1 MIMLGSQL
9 SLKDIISFL
18 TVVGQLLAIYVIVH
32 NRTNESQ
39 DKDSKMV
46 ENFTRIE
53 VKLDSYNRRIDSIE
67 KTVEKSDAKLDDINN
82 HMTRTDE
89 RINSLH
95 EIVSDLKSRVSKL
108 EEGR

>member
-95 EIVSDLKSRVSKL
+95 EVVSDLKSRVSKL
-108 EEGR
+108 EGGR

>member
-89 RINSLH
+89 RINNLH
-95 EIVSDLKSRVSKL
+95 EVVSDLKSRVSKL
-108 EEGR
+108 EGGR

>member
-32 NRTNESQ
+32 NRTNENQ

-95 EIVSDLKSRVSKL
+95 EVVSDLKSRVSKL
-108 EEGR
+108 EGER